1 MLLVYDAKNRVIL
14 LVDQQSGRVPVP
26 AAPRFATSRADRE
39 RDIGH
44 LRAFQAKEVVMNDT
58 QHDSGNR
65 KRNRQDQTDPS
76 DEPGTKREPAE
87 GANDK
92 PAPGPSSPKG

>member
-1 MLLVYDAKNRVIL
+1 
-14 LVDQQSGRVPVP
+14 
-26 AAPRFATSRADRE
+26 
-39 RDIGH
+39 
-44 LRAFQAKEVVMNDT
+44 MNDT